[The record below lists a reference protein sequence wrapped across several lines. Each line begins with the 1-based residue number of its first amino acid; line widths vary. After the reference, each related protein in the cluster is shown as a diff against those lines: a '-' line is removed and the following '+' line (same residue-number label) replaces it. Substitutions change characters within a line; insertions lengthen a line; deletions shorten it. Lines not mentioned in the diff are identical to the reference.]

1 VAERALGGHAVPTMK
16 PWLCVVLGLSF
27 VVSAP
32 LRASAQEHAD
42 SHVELAQAAPGEKE
56 LLGRLVAP
64 CCWNQ
69 TLDIHGGAA
78 PDALRAEIRE
88 RLTHGES
95 ASSIEAD
102 LVARYGERVRAQSSS
117 AALGA
122 ASLGVIALTLLVGL
136 GLGLKV
142 RRWLRTSARNA
153 GRVQLAAAQGVALA
167 PDALDA
173 RLDDELRALD

>member
-1 VAERALGGHAVPTMK
+1 MARLGSKLRPVMK
-16 PWLCVVLGLSF
+16 SWLWIALGLSLA
-27 VVSAP
+27 VSVPGA
-32 LRASAQEHAD
+32 ASAEDHTTAHLD
-42 SHVELAQAAPGEKE
+42 SLQAAPGEKE

-88 RLTHGES
+88 RLKLGES
-95 ASSIEAD
+95 PSAIEAD
-102 LVARYGERVRAQSSS
+102 MVARYGERVRAQSSS

-122 ASLGVIALTLLVGL
+122 ASLVLIALTLVVGL
-136 GLGLKV
+136 GVGLRV

-153 GRVQLAAAQGVALA
+153 ARVQPVATEGGA
-167 PDALDA
+167 PLLDPLDA

>member
-1 VAERALGGHAVPTMK
+1 MTRLGSKLRPVMK
-16 PWLCVVLGLSF
+16 RWLWIALGLSLA
-27 VVSAP
+27 VAVPRA
-32 LRASAQEHAD
+32 ASAEDHAATHVD
-42 SHVELAQAAPGEKE
+42 SLQAAPGEKE

-88 RLTHGES
+88 RLMQGES
-95 ASSIEAD
+95 ASAIETD
-102 LVARYGERVRAQSSS
+102 MVARYGERVRAQSSS

-122 ASLGVIALTLLVGL
+122 ASLGLIALTLIVGV
-136 GLGLKV
+136 GVGFKV
-142 RRWLRTSARNA
+142 RRWLRASARK
-153 GRVQLAAAQGVALA
+153 AARARPAATNGAQPL